1 MTSKAGRTP
10 LGGSPAKPAAGGANV
25 TGPGGAGAATPAA
38 AGPEKL
44 VGQVKGASAG
54 AAGVEMAELK
64 KEL

>member
-10 LGGSPAKPAAGGANV
+10 LGGSPAKPAAGGANI
-25 TGPGGAGAATPAA
+25 TGGASAAAPLP